1 MLNDCPKSV
10 VCRKAKKSPPCAKGG
25 QHGRAM
31 QGGLCHFAWLHD
43 RVRKHRLGAASHSLN
58 PSVGVRRQLPLH
70 KGGPVAG
77 RPYCFCRIA
86 PNQPPLWHWARIA
99 KQSLPGDGLSHPE
112 HQGRAAHTAWESF
125 ARPGTGPVRTP
136 DPPCAKGGFFALIDT
151 TGLCAFYLSNK
162 PARSR

>member
-1 MLNDCPKSV
+1 MAIFLIIVSLCAASVTLDPKLFLPLTV
-10 VCRKAKKSPPCAKGG
+10 VFVWAKKSPPCAKGG

-43 RVRKHRLGAASHSLN
+43 RVRKHRLGAVSRSLN

-99 KQSLPGDGLSHPE
+99 KRPLPGDGLSHPE
-112 HQGRAAHTAWESF
+112 HRGIEEHKAFSEFWVRRHSAGR
-125 ARPGTGPVRTP
+125 
-136 DPPCAKGGFFALIDT
+136 
-151 TGLCAFYLSNK
+151 
-162 PARSR
+162 